1 MEKLMA
7 EQEAAG
13 KVKEIFDDI
22 KANFGMVSN
31 FFRATPFLSFA
42 IPAMNMYSGAPLK
55 SYD

>member
-13 KVKEIFDDI
+13 KVNEIFDDI
-22 KANFGMVSN
+22 KANFGMVPN

-42 IPAMNMYSGAPLK
+42 IPAIILHSRAPLK